1 MKAGH
6 LVSIEGRPELP
17 KSFVAQAPQTDARFS
32 FITGGANHTFDPES
46 QQRTFDWFEQREPGR
61 HSLHIV
67 PGYGHL
73 DVFIGEHAG
82 RDWHPIILGEL
93 AKTA

>member
-1 MKAGH
+1 M
-6 LVSIEGRPELP
+6 
-17 KSFVAQAPQTDARFS
+17 
-32 FITGGANHTFDPES
+32 PES

-73 DVFIGEHAG
+73 DVFVGENAG
-82 RDWHPIILGEL
+82 KDWHPIILGEL
-93 AKTA
+93 NKPE